1 MQSEQMNKRQKVVDT
16 STTPSIECA
25 AGTQKDAGDAPVE
38 EASTAAADAPPA
50 VQAVAAVAPARPRG
64 PKKHIQL
71 LDGFNMSQAHLQP
84 LVKST
89 KCNLV
94 PLVYAYD
101 KKSPVLIQLNGGGVI
116 PKAFGVDD
124 KETDGRRKVQVAF
137 QIDSLSDHEHLER
150 LRVELGEMVAS
161 NWQSWYPDVTCPSKE
176 VLMNFCNGFV
186 SPRKKKKN
194 SDDKWSGVSKAAVD
208 PDECMNGKCKILDR
222 DSGCI
227 IPLDELA
234 GRTWHKIILELRYVY
249 IQATKSYGITKKL
262 RYLSCSPMDEDGEIE
277 PL

>member
-1 MQSEQMNKRQKVVDT
+1 MT
-16 STTPSIECA
+16 
-25 AGTQKDAGDAPVE
+25 DA
-38 EASTAAADAPPA
+38 
-50 VQAVAAVAPARPRG
+50 
-64 PKKHIQL
+64 L
-71 LDGFNMSQAHLQP
+71 LQP

-94 PLVYAYD
+94 PLVYAFD
-101 KKSPVLIQLNGGGVI
+101 KKSPVLIQLGGGGVI

-137 QIDSLSDHEHLER
+137 QIDSLSDHDHLER
-150 LRVELGEMVAS
+150 LRVELGEMVAA
-161 NWQSWYPDVTCPSKE
+161 NWASWYPDVTSPSKE

-194 SDDKWSGVSKAAVD
+194 SDDRWAGVSKAAVD
-208 PDECMNGKCKILDR
+208 PDECLNGKCKILDR
-222 DSGCI
+222 DTNEVV
-227 IPLDELA
+227 PLDQLA
-234 GRTWHKIILELRYVY
+234 GRTWHKIILEMRYVY

-262 RYLSCSPMDEDGEIE
+262 RYLSCSPVDEDGEIE